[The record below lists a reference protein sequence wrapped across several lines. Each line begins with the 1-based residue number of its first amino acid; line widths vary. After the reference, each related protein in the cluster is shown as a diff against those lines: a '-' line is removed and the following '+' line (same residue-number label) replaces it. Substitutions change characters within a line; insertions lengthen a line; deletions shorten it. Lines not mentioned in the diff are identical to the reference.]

1 MIILFWVLVVAFTII
16 DRVTK
21 SIAEANITGS
31 EIIRVITAGDTN
43 ILAFS
48 LHKNTG
54 AAFSSFTGKTVALAV
69 VTAIVMV
76 AVCIYFHRM
85 KRRHPLMT
93 VSLAMVVGGGVGNF
107 IDRVFQGY
115 VTDFIRLFPF
125 NFIFNFADICVVI
138 GAILLMI
145 YYIFMDEKFMSEGK
159 AHAEDS
165 AQGGEENE

>member
-1 MIILFWVLVVAFTII
+1 MIVLFWVLVIAFTVI

-21 SIAEANITGS
+21 SIAEGSITGG
-31 EIIRVITAGDTN
+31 EIVRVITAGDTD

-54 AAFSSFTGKTVALAV
+54 AAFSSFTGKTIALAV
-69 VTAIVMV
+69 VTAVVMIGIIV
-76 AVCIYFHRM
+76 YFHRM
-85 KRRHPLMT
+85 KQRHPFMT
-93 VSLAMVVGGGVGNF
+93 VSLAMIIGGGIGNL

-125 NFIFNFADICVVI
+125 NFIFNFADICIVI

-145 YYIFMDEKFMSEGK
+145 YYLFLDDNGSEGK
-159 AHAEDS
+159 AEKPQNNGGDS
-165 AQGGEENE
+165 NE